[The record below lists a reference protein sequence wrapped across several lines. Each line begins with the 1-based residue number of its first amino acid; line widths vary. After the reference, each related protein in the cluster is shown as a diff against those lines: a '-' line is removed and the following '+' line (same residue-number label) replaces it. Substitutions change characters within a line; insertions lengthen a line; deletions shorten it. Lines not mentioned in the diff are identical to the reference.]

1 MTTAAST
8 SARFGATVSSKDFH
22 AAVRVVRATA
32 RASSMPMLSRI
43 ALRQRTARGGLSLES
58 TDLVTTTRVVVSH
71 ETAFGVGETHVHA
84 AGLLSIARLAATAG
98 ELRIAC
104 DRGKLNCAFGKR
116 TVRCTAG
123 NENEYMTLPP
133 SPTSTHLVME
143 RGELLRMLEDA
154 ARVASK
160 DDTRPHLSG
169 VFVQVYEQQFRCVA
183 TDGHRVVRLS
193 LPVDK
198 HAESFSALLPLSSIP
213 AIVRALKTLR
223 PESVSLASTGDHFAV
238 IGPSFEV
245 IVRKNLA
252 TFPPYEHVFPESF
265 ASAIEVPRAWLESA
279 LHLALDLTSGTK
291 VNASARIES
300 DGRRVRVESLI
311 GDDRCDEEIEHET
324 GVGRLAFRVSYML
337 DALRLISSETVRI
350 ELNGELDPFSI
361 AGPRGQSLV
370 MPQRF

>member
-1 MTTAAST
+1 MMATESNT
-8 SARFGATVSSKDFH
+8 RFSATVQAKDFY

-32 RASSMPMLSRI
+32 RASSMPMLSRVAI
-43 ALRQRTARGGLSLES
+43 RQRSARAGLTLES
-58 TDLVTTTRVVVSH
+58 TDLVTTTRVVVPH
-71 ETAFGVGETHVHA
+71 ETSFGVGETHVHA

-98 ELRIAC
+98 ELRLAV
-104 DRGKLNCAFGKR
+104 DHGKLHAAFGKR

-123 NENEYMTLPP
+123 NADEYMTLPSSP
-133 SPTSTHLVME
+133 SSTHLVME

-198 HAESFSALLPLSSIP
+198 HAEAFSALLPLSSIP
-213 AIVRALKTLR
+213 AIVRTLKALR
-223 PESVSLASTGDHFAV
+223 PESVSLASAGDHFAV

-245 IVRKNLA
+245 IVRKNRA
-252 TFPPYEHVFPESF
+252 TFPPYEHFFPERF

-279 LHLALDLTSGTK
+279 LRLALDLTNGTK
-291 VNASARIES
+291 VNAAARIES
-300 DGRRVRVESLI
+300 DGRRVRFESLI
-311 GDDRCDEEIEHET
+311 GDDRIDEEIEHAT
-324 GVGRLAFRVSYML
+324 GVGRSAFRVSYML
-337 DALRLISSETVRI
+337 DALRLLSSETVRI

>member
-1 MTTAAST
+1 
-8 SARFGATVSSKDFH
+8 
-22 AAVRVVRATA
+22 
-32 RASSMPMLSRI
+32 MLSRI
-43 ALRQRTARGGLSLES
+43 AIRRRPGHGVVLES
-58 TDLVTTTRVVVSH
+58 TDLVTATRVVVPH
-71 ETAFGVGETHVHA
+71 EMAFMGGETHVHA
-84 AGLLSIARLAATAG
+84 AGLLSIARLAATAD
-98 ELRIAC
+98 EVRIIREPSKLRF
-104 DRGKLNCAFGKR
+104 DFGGR

-123 NENEYMTLPP
+123 NENEYLTLPP

-143 RGELLRMLEDA
+143 RAELLRMFEDA

-198 HAESFSALLPLSSIP
+198 HAEAFSALLPLPSIP

-252 TFPPYEHVFPESF
+252 TFPPYEHVFPERF
-265 ASAIEVPRAWLESA
+265 ESAIEVPRAWLESA
-279 LHLALDLTSGTK
+279 LHLAREIGPSMPRDSVVRL
-291 VNASARIES
+291 ES
-300 DGRRVRVESLI
+300 DGRRVRIESLI

-324 GVGRLAFRVSYML
+324 GVGRIAFRVGYML
-337 DALRLISSETVRI
+337 DALRLINADTARI
-350 ELNGELDPFSI
+350 EMNGELDPFLI
-361 AGPRGQSLV
+361 AGSRGQSLV